1 MAREKR
7 WDATKLFTLEGKL
20 RYVYV
25 ILNIQYGGRTTGTTT
40 SKLMYFFSN
49 IPGHKQLS
57 SQAMRTQR
65 KKDLFNSASSQLLKK
80 IKNLIAND
88 IDAFGEE
95 FHVDRAYDRSHHI
108 RSSIDLTSPLVIL
121 RYLTELLEDMRSL
134 FPKGNRTTMRVNEED
149 IEDLVSRRSELLGG
163 LVKIR
168 TDPEKK
174 DSPLSRDSK
183 EAILRLSSIADA
195 FEELLELDIF
205 NESKATE
212 LFKKLE
218 SKAQEP
224 VAATE

>member
-1 MAREKR
+1 MDYLKR
-7 WDATKLFTLEGKL
+7 PIWMSLFYQKGMIAEIFKEVCLDDKGKSVKDMLVWLSLITYGSGEAMGSATKLFTLEGKL

-65 KKDLFNSASSQLLKK
+65 KKDLFNSASSQLLKEM
-80 IKNLIAND
+80 KNLIAND

-108 RSSIDLTSPLVIL
+108 RSSINLTSPLVIL

-134 FPKGNRTTMRVNEED
+134 FPKGKRTTMRVNEED

-174 DSPLSRDSK
+174 DSPLS
-183 EAILRLSSIADA
+183 
-195 FEELLELDIF
+195 
-205 NESKATE
+205 
-212 LFKKLE
+212 
-218 SKAQEP
+218 
-224 VAATE
+224 